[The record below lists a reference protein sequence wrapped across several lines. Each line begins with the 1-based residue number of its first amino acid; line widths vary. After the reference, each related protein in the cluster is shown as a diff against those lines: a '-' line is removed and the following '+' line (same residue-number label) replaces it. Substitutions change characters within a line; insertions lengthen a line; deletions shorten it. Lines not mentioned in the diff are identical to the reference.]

1 MSFVIGLNVRISERI
16 FGKGRGDL
24 SLDELIPVDWVF
36 DWNSVFIDYVAQRFR
51 GDFSLDD

>member
-1 MSFVIGLNVRISERI
+1 MRISERI